1 MTLNDYIEKFKS
13 VDMTGKTPLEAYKE
27 LLSIISLYY
36 QNTGDDTLGD
46 VYNELNDDIITN
58 DILSILHDDGW
69 RAVWEYLHTI
79 PEESIKDPFFGVT
92 NDHLRPI
99 NWDDVAETQKAVI
112 ETLQSK
118 QLDPLETYI
127 KKIKD
132 IEIDSNNPR
141 LALFNLSNLVYA
153 YGADTY
159 DSSLADY
166 YVSHFT
172 SKEQAEDFIPEITRS
187 DGLEGVWKYVRLIPE
202 DSIKED
208 VFCSGGDYNE
218 GYSLR
223 PVTWD
228 AVVELQTG
236 LIKLLKQKKEEKK
249 NEA

>member
-1 MTLNDYIEKFKS
+1 MTLNDYIERVKS
-13 VDMTGKTPLEAYKE
+13 VEMTGKPIDAYCK
-27 LLSIISLYY
+27 LLAITSDYCDD
-36 QNTGDDTLGD
+36 TGDTGLTDLYDD
-46 VYNELNDDIITN
+46 VDRLIVYDEVK
-58 DILSILHDDGW
+58 DILRSKGW
-69 RAVWEYLHTI
+69 EAVWKYLRTI
-79 PEESIKDPFFGVT
+79 PEESINDPLYRVKGGCLYPIDWGDVVELQR
-92 NDHLRPI
+92 DMLR
-99 NWDDVAETQKAVI
+99 V
-112 ETLQSK
+112 LQSK
-118 QLDPLETYI
+118 QLDPFETYI

-132 IEIDSNNPR
+132 IKIDSNNPR

-172 SKEQAEDFIPEITRS
+172 SKDQAEDFIPEIARS